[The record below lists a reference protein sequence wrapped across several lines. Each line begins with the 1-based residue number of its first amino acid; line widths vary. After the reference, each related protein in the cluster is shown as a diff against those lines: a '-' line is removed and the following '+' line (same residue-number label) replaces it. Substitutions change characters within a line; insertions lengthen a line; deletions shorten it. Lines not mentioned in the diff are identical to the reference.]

1 MQMTTKPE
9 IQTAILGGGC
19 FWCLDAAFRE
29 ISGIEDVVCG
39 YAGGH
44 TTDPTYE
51 RVVSETT
58 GHAEVVEI
66 YFDTKVINYADVL
79 DIFWAIHDPTT
90 KDRQGYDVGSSYRS
104 IILYKSDE
112 QKKIATESIEAV
124 AKLWPNPVVTELL
137 PLRDFYRAEEYHQQ
151 YFAKNPTQGYCTAV
165 INPKLVK
172 IREKFRSRLKT
183 A

>member
-1 MQMTTKPE
+1 MNTVTTT
-9 IQTAILGGGC
+9 QTAILGGGC

-29 ISGIEDVVCG
+29 ISGIENVVCG

-51 RVVSETT
+51 RVVTETT
-58 GHAEVVEI
+58 GHAEVVEV
-66 YFDTKVINYADVL
+66 YFDPESISYEDVL

-104 IILYKSDE
+104 VILYQNEE
-112 QKKIATESIEAV
+112 QKKIAADSITAI

-137 PLRDFYRAEEYHQQ
+137 PLEIFYPAEEYHQQ

-172 IREKFRSRLKT
+172 IREKFKARLKV
-183 A
+183 

>member
-1 MQMTTKPE
+1 MTTDPKN
-9 IQTAILGGGC
+9 QTAILGGGC

-29 ISGIEDVVCG
+29 ISGIENVVCG

-51 RVVSETT
+51 RVVTETT
-58 GHAEVVEI
+58 GHAEVVEV
-66 YFDTKVINYADVL
+66 YFDPKVISYEDVL

-90 KDRQGYDVGSSYRS
+90 KDRQGYDIGSSYRS
-104 IILYKSDE
+104 MIIFQSEE
-112 QKKIATESIEAV
+112 QKKIAADSIAAI
-124 AKLWPNPVVTELL
+124 AKLWSNPVVTELL
-137 PLRDFYRAEEYHQQ
+137 PLEKFYPAEEYQQQ

-172 IREKFRSRLKT
+172 IREKFKARLK

>member
-1 MQMTTKPE
+1 MNTVTTT
-9 IQTAILGGGC
+9 QTAILGGGC

-29 ISGIEDVVCG
+29 ISGIVNVVCG

-51 RVVSETT
+51 RVVTETT
-58 GHAEVVEI
+58 GHAEVVEV
-66 YFDTKVINYADVL
+66 YFDPKVISYEDVL

-104 IILYKSDE
+104 VILYQNEE
-112 QKKIATESIEAV
+112 QKKIAADSITAI

-137 PLRDFYRAEEYHQQ
+137 PLEIFYPAEEYHQQ

-172 IREKFRSRLKT
+172 IREKFKARLKV
-183 A
+183 